1 MQFDIFVA
9 SRIDETLDNKLTDFG
24 NFQDWEKSK
33 SIRNILKTFLS
44 LPRKKQLQ
52 LLNSCQED

>member
-9 SRIDETLDNKLTDFG
+9 SRIDEPLDNKLTDFG
-24 NFQDWEKSK
+24 NSHDWEKSK

>member
-9 SRIDETLDNKLTDFG
+9 SRIDEPLDNKLTDFG
-24 NFQDWEKSK
+24 NSQDWEKSK

>member
-1 MQFDIFVA
+1 MELKVFIA
-9 SRIDETLDNKLTDFG
+9 SRINRSLDDKLTDFG
-24 NFQDWEKSK
+24 NSQDWEKSK
-33 SIRNILKTFLS
+33 SIRNILKSFLS